1 MKHKKKIKKI
11 LIIIKN
17 MKTSLKTGFP
27 QIFSC
32 CPEKMGGCSPP
43 IAPLART
50 PPLTKLKKINS
61 SSSNYVL
68 LTF

>member
-27 QIFSC
+27 QISLA
-32 CPEKMGGCSPP
+32 
-43 IAPLART
+43 APQ
-50 PPLTKLKKINS
+50 K
-61 SSSNYVL
+61 
-68 LTF
+68 